1 MKQSL
6 GNSSFDQTFFDPDPN
21 HQTVR
26 GIFFSFIQPHNKKSI
41 LGDILTKWFGMYINT
56 FFPFI
61 ILQTMNIISWQ
72 IRQKHYWNNFYC
84 ELDWSEKFAVG
95 GNKFAN
101 LKPIRQILGL
111 GRHLWLVTI
120 IIISFE
126 LTIGYIIRLLIRTGV
141 SINFKTWVFYRVVF
155 PKNEFF
161 ISKNR

>member
-41 LGDILTKWFGMYINT
+41 LGDILIKWFGMYINT
-56 FFPFI
+56 CFPLI

-126 LTIGYIIRLLIRTGV
+126 LTIGYIIRLLIRKEETALNMIL
-141 SINFKTWVFYRVVF
+141 SRL
-155 PKNEFF
+155 
-161 ISKNR
+161 SL